1 MDRDDVDAAFEMLFD
16 ALRLATEALK
26 ENINQ
31 LVRESKYEEVRRLTD
46 LAERRE
52 AFCARL
58 MELQREWHELE
69 SGPPRRRRGRPPKH
83 AARLPRGERTPEE
96 AFRRP
101 ILEALVELGGRAQVA
116 KVLDLVRRKMANRLK
131 PIDTAPLSS
140 SPQTPRWRNTAQWAR
155 NNLCEE
161 GLLRSDSP
169 RGIWEITPAGR
180 AALERMVKEGTK

>member
-1 MDRDDVDAAFEMLFD
+1 MDRDDVDAAFEMLLD
-16 ALRLATEALK
+16 ALRSATEALK

-69 SGPPRRRRGRPPKH
+69 GGPP
-83 AARLPRGERTPEE
+83 ARHRAQTAKRASRLSEGKRTPQ
-96 AFRRP
+96 AAYRRP
-101 ILEALVELGGRAQVA
+101 ILEALVELGGRAETA
-116 KVLDLVRRKMANRLK
+116 KVLDLVLKKMASRLQ
-131 PIDTAPLSS
+131 PLDLTPTPG
-140 SPQTPRWRNTAQWAR
+140 SPTKLRWKKAAGDSRDDLR
-155 NNLCEE
+155 KK

-169 RGIWEITPAGR
+169 VGIWEITPAGR
-180 AALERMVKEGTK
+180 AALERMIQEGAE